1 MKTVINDD
9 FLLDTAAAK
18 RLYKNYAERMPLIDY
33 HCHLDPG
40 QIAEDKRFSD
50 VGELFLGGDHY
61 KWRAMRVHGV
71 PERFITGDASFR
83 EKFFAFADVLPLC
96 AGNPLYHW
104 THLELKRYFG
114 IDEALTPESAGRI
127 FDKCSSLLVADGYS
141 ARGLMR
147 KSNVKTVCTTDDPAD
162 SLDAHREIL
171 ESGFEIRVLPAFRPD
186 KAVAINK
193 DTFLPYIEKTGV
205 QTLSGLKAWLSS
217 RMDHFASRGCVLSDH
232 GLDFI
237 SFREGDADAVFTKA
251 LAGEKLTEEET
262 EIYMTDMLL
271 FLGREYSRRGWAMQL
286 HFGTMRNNNSRAYRS
301 LGPDTG
307 FDAMNDGSN
316 ARKLSCL
323 LDSLDADGS
332 LPRTILYSL
341 NPNDLYMLGALSGC
355 YAEEGVRTK
364 VQLGSAW
371 WFNDQKDGMEAH
383 LRALSNLGVLGDFI
397 GMLTDSRSFVSYTR
411 HEYFRRILCSL
422 VGRWVENGEYPDDE
436 ESLERIISGVCY
448 RNAAE
453 YFGF

>member
-18 RLYKNYAERMPLIDY
+18 RLYKNYAEGMPLIDY

-114 IDEALTPESAGRI
+114 IDEALTSESAGRI
-127 FDKCSSLLVADGYS
+127 FDRCSSLLATDGYS

-162 SLDAHREIL
+162 SLDAHRGIL

-186 KAVAINK
+186 KAVAISK
-193 DTFLPYIEKTGV
+193 DTFLPYIEKTGA

-217 RMDHFASRGCVLSDH
+217 RMDHFASRGCRLSDH

-237 SFREGDADAVFTKA
+237 PFREGDADAVFSKA
-251 LAGEKLTEEET
+251 LSGEKLTEEES

-286 HFGTMRNNNSRAYRS
+286 HFGTMRNNSTRAFRS

-307 FDAMNDGSN
+307 FDAMKDGNN
-316 ARKLSCL
+316 ARKLSRL
-323 LDSLDADGS
+323 LDSLDSDGS

-341 NPNDLYMLGALSGC
+341 NPNDLYMLGALAGC

-364 VQLGSAW
+364 IQLGSAW

-436 ESLERIISGVCY
+436 AALERIISGVCY
-448 RNAAE
+448 RNAAD